1 MSPSKATSSSKNVC
15 LLKHPGNGGFAAIR
29 DISLEGSYLYY
40 FCDDCRWIWSGKAMG
55 SDHSQPISGLVQ
67 RNAISHFRKASTA
80 SLAVNS
86 DRFYTLYPSREN
98 PNQLPNKRGYYE
110 DLDQYCG
117 LSFIISEYVDGLI
130 NTTPLQD
137 LGSDVSIESL
147 FDWLV

>member
-1 MSPSKATSSSKNVC
+1 MSAYSSTQVMADLQPSETSPSKEVIYIISVTIVAGFGAGRPWGATTHNQSADWCKGMRS
-15 LLKHPGNGGFAAIR
+15 
-29 DISLEGSYLYY
+29 
-40 FCDDCRWIWSGKAMG
+40 
-55 SDHSQPISGLVQ
+55 
-67 RNAISHFRKASTA
+67 AISERRRPHPLLSTA
-80 SLAVNS
+80 SV
-86 DRFYTLYPSREN
+86 FYTLYPSREN